1 MSNPTLI
8 SIPFSLNGKHNK
20 IYNERQKGQ
29 DLEDAT
35 WSIGFP
41 PITMTAVEE
50 GGLPPK
56 GLDFNGIFFELS
68 DNTVFLSKG
77 GRYQFDADYAKAI
90 GGYSKGAILLSADR
104 TREYISQI
112 DNNLTDPNDE
122 QNRDKWK
129 IYTGDG
135 SITNATTDKAG
146 VVKLNDTLT
155 SDSAA
160 EALTAKQGKVL
171 KGLVDQKLDKNAA
184 AASAGKLTTART
196 FNYTGAATGSV
207 QFDGSKDVTCVLTLA
222 NSGVVEG
229 TYGSGIEIPTVTVNA
244 KGLLT
249 VVSTT
254 PIRAASTTQ
263 TGVLK
268 LNDSVISDSTTEALT
283 ARQGKVLQQTK
294 LSVDYPQAKGYLR
307 ISTVNNTLD
316 ALSITDQIEQ
326 PYQGFFAIGTHYPN
340 PDKDN
345 LKPLVGFRVRH
356 RHINGTSTNDLPSYQ
371 KYYVFYG
378 NDGAPIKVDKETNS
392 EYIVTTDLLNELLEP
407 SLFVPI
413 PYPKAIPPSGYL
425 SMLGQSIDA
434 KTYPI
439 LYKLYGSRLPDMR
452 GEFIRGY
459 DNGRGVDP
467 GRTILSQQYDSVGQ
481 HTHEIMVGGDP
492 NNVRQQ
498 NPDAAVTSSS
508 GVTDVWGSIQI
519 RSAGNPETR
528 PRNIAFNYII
538 KAG

>member
-155 SDSAA
+155 SDSVA

-171 KGLVDQKLDKNAA
+171 KGLVDKKLDAGSAA
-184 AASAGKLTTART
+184 KSADKLTTART
-196 FNYTGAATGSV
+196 LNYTGAATGSM

-222 NSGVVEG
+222 NSGVVPD
-229 TYGSGIEIPTVTVNA
+229 TYSSTIEIPTITVNA
-244 KGLLT
+244 KGLIT
-249 VVSTT
+249 GISFNA
-254 PIRAASTTQ
+254 IREASTFQ
-263 TGVLK
+263 TGVVK
-268 LNDSVISDSTTEALT
+268 LNDSLASDSTTEALT
-283 ARQGKVLQQTK
+283 AKQGKRLQDEKVSTK
-294 LSVDYPQAKGYLR
+294 NPAFTGTLTLQKQFPQGVIIRGIETYGSYLGMGDYKG
-307 ISTVNNTLD
+307 IDSN
-316 ALSITDQIEQ
+316 
-326 PYQGFFAIGTHYPN
+326 GTER
-340 PDKDN
+340 D
-345 LKPLVGFRVRH
+345 LVGFHVRH
-356 RHINGTSTNDLPSYQ
+356 KGIVSGSGTN
-371 KYYVFYG
+371 YVFKYKG
-378 NDGAPIKVDKETNS
+378 GQDLEKT
-392 EYIVTTDLLNELLEP
+392 EYIVTTDFLDELLEP

-498 NPDAAVTSSS
+498 NPEAAVTSSS
-508 GVTDVWGSIQI
+508 GATDVWGSIQI